1 MSGTQRP
8 AMMPP
13 EPADA
18 SASRA
23 ENSTVESARPE
34 PSGPQTSRPETSTP
48 EPSTAAHATIEYST
62 IAAGPPREAASRGP
76 EGTADPAV
84 SAGEKML
91 APPPSAPPSGRGRSA
106 RDGVGKGGSARDDVV
121 EERGSRQRSA
131 PDPGPG
137 LRPREHLYRAALAVV
152 RPFARRGAGDDEK
165 LQKGLAG
172 RSVSVETFEA
182 WAAEHRDPDVPL
194 VWMHAPSAG
203 ETLMANAILAEIRSA
218 RPDIQIA
225 FTHFS
230 PSAERLVDAV
240 GADVAAYLPWDA
252 RRDVRRSLDALAP
265 SVIAYVR
272 SEVWPVLG
280 AEAKRRGVRVALV
293 NAALSPD
300 SSRLRPGARWLLGP
314 AYARLD
320 LVGAVAPDDAALYAR
335 LGAAESRT
343 EVTGD
348 ARFDQVIARLA
359 GDLPEDAERL
369 RDPGTVTVVAGST
382 WPEDE
387 AHLLPAFFRGGA
399 GARLI
404 IAPHEPTEEHL
415 VGIENRLNRR
425 YLTNRRLSDIA
436 RDRQA
441 LPEAVVVDRVGIL
454 ADLYRIA
461 DVAFVGGG
469 FTDNGVHSVVEPAA
483 VGIPVLL
490 GPRHGNAREAAAL
503 VAAGGGMEVTNA
515 AQLEGRLR
523 TLVQYE
529 TARGAAGRR
538 ARAFVR
544 ARTGGAAANAAAILA
559 LVAG

>member
-13 EPADA
+13 EPADT
-18 SASRA
+18 SASPA
-23 ENSTVESARPE
+23 ETSTVESSRPARSGPEAATSEPLAAE
-34 PSGPQTSRPETSTP
+34 PSRPGSLTP
-48 EPSTAAHATIEYST
+48 EPSTAADATIEYST
-62 IAAGPPREAASRGP
+62 TGPGPRPVGGAPPDTRVFEDRADNADTGAGEDPADDAPGEDPPPGYRPERGP
-76 EGTADPAV
+76 G
-84 SAGEKML
+84 
-91 APPPSAPPSGRGRSA
+91 SGL
-106 RDGVGKGGSARDDVV
+106 K
-121 EERGSRQRSA
+121 
-131 PDPGPG
+131 
-137 LRPREHLYRAALAVV
+137 PREHLYRAVLAAV
-152 RPFARRGAGDDEK
+152 RPFAQRGVGDDEK

-172 RSVSVETFEA
+172 RSMSVETFEA
-182 WAAEHRDPDVPL
+182 WAAQHRDPDVPL
-194 VWMHAPSAG
+194 VWVHAPSAG
-203 ETLMANAILAEIRSA
+203 ETLMAKAILAEIRSA

-272 SEVWPVLG
+272 SEVWPILG

-293 NAALSPD
+293 NAALSPE

-320 LVGAVAPDDAALYAR
+320 LVAAVAPDDAALYAR

-359 GDLPEDAERL
+359 GDLPEEAERL

-387 AHLLPAFFRGGA
+387 AHLLPAFFRGGT
-399 GARLI
+399 GARLV

-415 VGIENRLNRR
+415 VGIEDRLNRR
-425 YLTNRRLSDIA
+425 YLTNRRLSDVA

-544 ARTGGAAANAAAILA
+544 SRTGGAAANAAAILA
-559 LVAG
+559 LVEG